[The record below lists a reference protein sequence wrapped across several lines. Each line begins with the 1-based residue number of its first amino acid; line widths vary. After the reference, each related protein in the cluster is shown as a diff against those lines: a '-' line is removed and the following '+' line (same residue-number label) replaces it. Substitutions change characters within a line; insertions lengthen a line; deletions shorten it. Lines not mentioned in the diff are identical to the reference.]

1 MPYRVKDVSLSS
13 TGNSTLIATDT
24 KHPDENSKY
33 NTLNIFYKHSPEAPA
48 PEIGN
53 TIECEP
59 SPNKEGY
66 YWINSWKPAQING
79 GPQQVATQ
87 LPEYV
92 QQTINQDAPNFP
104 EPPQAMNTVTLV
116 DSDLNPEGDAIKQL
130 ESDPRTLSIVLQVC
144 IKGSVDPAQ
153 ADAYL
158 SWYLKRMTNLRAT
171 RGD

>member
-1 MPYRVKDVSLSS
+1 
-13 TGNSTLIATDT
+13 
-24 KHPDENSKY
+24 
-33 NTLNIFYKHSPEAPA
+33 YKHSPEAPA

-104 EPPQAMNTVTLV
+104 EPPQAMNTVTISGVAETGPVAVNDKEVTMFVMGVIGRFLSGQNDFPV
-116 DSDLNPEGDAIKQL
+116 PEELRGMVVNA
-130 ESDPRTLSIVLQVC
+130 R
-144 IKGSVDPAQ
+144 Q
-153 ADAYL
+153 AYQ
-158 SWYLKRMTNLRAT
+158 RGMTR
-171 RGD
+171 DD